1 MKKFTKLF
9 LICFALF
16 LCLAAV
22 ACGKQDYHTDI
33 RMATEFTHEQGVF
46 KTAVSS
52 SVTQYDLLSKM
63 EVHETA
69 TIEISKSNIFEQT
82 VDGSNLELAFGDN
95 IYFAKISNKDCEP
108 QVYKFNIF
116 RNSMLTVSFDT
127 KGGSA
132 VESILV
138 ERNTLIEAPK
148 SVKSG
153 YSLRW
158 NYDFTQPVTEDI
170 IINAIWTPND
180 YKITIASNEADGE
193 NVVVDI
199 KYDSE
204 YDLSDKVQPKAG
216 YRLNGFYYVVDD
228 HQIDFAVE
236 GVYKTASNVTLYAK
250 YELVEYSITYILEK
264 GATNSNT
271 AVKFTINDVIELL
284 NAEWKNDEKTFDGW
298 YLSSEYK
305 AEDKVTS
312 IANLSENVTLWA
324 KFVPTIFITNVNC
337 YVGNDV
343 VYTYEF
349 TYNSQY
355 LLETPTIGKGYKFD
369 GWYFGDELIDESN
382 IWNKKDKSIDL
393 KAKLTPINYSIV
405 YKIPNGALNSENII
419 TYNADMGSVALKDPS
434 FGNHI
439 FEGWYLDADYTTL
452 VTELTIDNVSEKMTI
467 YSKWQYVTNVTIDSN
482 DADCDETELVFNYG
496 KEYVLP
502 KVEKKGYVFK
512 GWYYGETEIEC
523 VGTWLY
529 KDAEVELVAKFD
541 VRKYSIEYVL
551 PTGAEND
558 VKNVNAYD
566 VEMGVFAL
574 KDPSFGNHIFQ
585 GWYLDADFKTSISEL
600 TVDTVSDEMPLY
612 SKWQYVTN
620 VVLNPNDAECADTE
634 LAFYY
639 GKEYALPK
647 VEKKGYIFKG
657 WYYGE
662 IAIDCIG
669 TWSYKDAEIEL
680 WAKFEARNNNIEYI
694 LPAGAQNNSENLT
707 EYNADMDNFALKDP
721 SFGNHIFEGWYLDAD
736 FKTPITQL
744 NADNVTEE
752 MTIYS
757 KWQYVTNVIIDSNG
771 ANCEETELVF
781 NYGKE
786 YALPKV
792 DKLGYEFK
800 GWYYGETEIESVGT
814 WAYKD
819 AEITLVAKFEAKKYG
834 VEFILPSGAIN
845 NAENANEYNADM
857 GVVELKA
864 PSFGNHIFEGWY
876 LDADYK
882 TAITELNVDNVYE
895 KMTIYSK
902 WLYVSQVTLNLDGGT
917 SDTGSYTF
925 NFGKEYKLPTAEKLG
940 YTFVGWFIGETE
952 IDLTGVWAYKDE
964 NVQLVAK
971 YLLDENVIKYSLPEG
986 AINGENINVYTVVLG
1001 TVQLINPT
1009 FGSHIFE
1016 GWYLDSKF
1024 ENKVTELNVYN
1035 VTNGMT
1041 LYSKWQY
1048 VSNVKFDL
1056 NGSNELIE
1064 DKVFYFGQEYTLP
1077 TPIKAG
1083 CLFEGWYVG
1092 DNKVTDAVWNYKE
1105 DVVLTANWVA
1115 TTIAINY
1122 ELNGGVQ
1129 NPDNPQTFA
1138 VYTGIIELKAPT
1150 YANGNRLFYGWYTD
1164 IEFKNPITH
1173 IDTATVREITLY
1185 AKWIGTDIKVEYDAN
1200 SGYVA
1205 SPEQIISHG
1214 SSYSLLIP
1222 ERPGYQFN
1230 GWYYNGQLMPSVGTW
1245 TIISESV
1252 SLVAQ
1257 WTKQQYNI
1265 TYDLGGVELSDVYTT
1280 VVGAD
1285 GTVTKVPVTLTYQY
1299 DVDST
1304 VTIPRLFK
1312 DGYIFLG
1319 WQTNSGSVQEI
1330 TIVSGSI
1337 GNRTYKASWIVDT
1350 DANGFKYAVH
1360 EDQYLICVDF
1370 MTDPGNKTKIDMPSE
1385 YGGLPVKAIA
1395 TNAFSAFGLKHGPA
1409 LKNKQYY
1416 YTIVLPKSITEIQTD
1431 AFINCNG
1438 ICVSLRDDN
1447 GNILDFKSEDEL
1459 KEWEKNVSYAPGKN
1473 VLHVRDCIWGF
1484 RPAIG
1489 WTRFS
1494 AVEIPDDYE

>member
-1 MKKFTKLF
+1 MKKLTKL
-9 LICFALF
+9 LLVCCALF
-16 LCLAAV
+16 ICLAAV

-33 RMATEFTHEQGVF
+33 RMASEFTHEQGVF
-46 KTAVSS
+46 KTVVSS

-63 EVHETA
+63 EVQETA
-69 TIEISKSNIFEQT
+69 TIEISKSNTFEQT
-82 VDGSNLELAFGDN
+82 VDGSNLALEFGDN
-95 IYFAKISNKDCEP
+95 IYFAKISNKNCEP
-108 QVYKFNIF
+108 QIYKFNIF

-132 VESILV
+132 VESIMV

-153 YSLRW
+153 YTLRW

-170 IINAIWTPND
+170 IINAVWTPND
-180 YKITIASNEADGE
+180 YKITIASNEADNE
-193 NVVVDI
+193 NVVIDI

-204 YDLSDKVQPKAG
+204 YNLADKVQAKTG
-216 YRLNGFYYVVDD
+216 YRLNGFYYVVDG

-264 GATNSNT
+264 GATNPNT
-271 AVKFTINDVIELL
+271 AVKFTVNDVVELL

-298 YLSSEYK
+298 YLSSDYK
-305 AEDKVTS
+305 TEGKVTS

-324 KFVPTIFITNVNC
+324 KFVPTIFTTNVNC

-349 TYNSQY
+349 TYNSEY
-355 LLETPTIGKGYKFD
+355 SLEDPTIGKGYKFD
-369 GWYFGDELIDESN
+369 GWYLEEELLDESGV
-382 IWNKKDKSIDL
+382 WNKKDKSIDL
-393 KAKLTPINYSIV
+393 NAKITPINYSIV
-405 YKIPNGALNSENII
+405 YKIPNGAINSENII
-419 TYNADMGSVALKDPS
+419 TYNADMGSVELKDPN

-439 FEGWYLDADYTTL
+439 FQGWYLDADYTISID
-452 VTELTIDNVSEKMTI
+452 ELNIDNVSEKVTI
-467 YSKWQYVTNVTIDSN
+467 YSKWQYVTNVTLNSD
-482 DADCDETELVFNYG
+482 DAECEETELVFYYG
-496 KEYVLP
+496 KEYALP
-502 KVEKKGYVFK
+502 KVDKLGYIFK
-512 GWYYGETEIEC
+512 GWYYGEIAIDC
-523 VGTWLY
+523 VGTWSY
-529 KDAEVELVAKFD
+529 KDAEIEICAKFEARNNNIEYILPDGAQNSSENLTEYNAGMGSVELKA
-541 VRKYSIEYVL
+541 
-551 PTGAEND
+551 
-558 VKNVNAYD
+558 
-566 VEMGVFAL
+566 
-574 KDPSFGNHIFQ
+574 PSFGNHIFQ
-585 GWYLDADFKTSISEL
+585 GWYLDADFKTSI
-600 TVDTVSDEMPLY
+600 
-612 SKWQYVTN
+612 
-620 VVLNPNDAECADTE
+620 
-634 LAFYY
+634 
-639 GKEYALPK
+639 
-647 VEKKGYIFKG
+647 
-657 WYYGE
+657 
-662 IAIDCIG
+662 
-669 TWSYKDAEIEL
+669 
-680 WAKFEARNNNIEYI
+680 
-694 LPAGAQNNSENLT
+694 
-707 EYNADMDNFALKDP
+707 
-721 SFGNHIFEGWYLDAD
+721 
-736 FKTPITQL
+736 TQL
-744 NADNVTEE
+744 T
-752 MTIYS
+752 
-757 KWQYVTNVIIDSNG
+757 
-771 ANCEETELVF
+771 
-781 NYGKE
+781 
-786 YALPKV
+786 
-792 DKLGYEFK
+792 
-800 GWYYGETEIESVGT
+800 
-814 WAYKD
+814 
-819 AEITLVAKFEAKKYG
+819 
-834 VEFILPSGAIN
+834 
-845 NAENANEYNADM
+845 
-857 GVVELKA
+857 
-864 PSFGNHIFEGWY
+864 
-876 LDADYK
+876 
-882 TAITELNVDNVYE
+882 VDNVYE
-895 KMTIYSK
+895 NMTLYSK
-902 WLYVSQVTLNLDGGT
+902 WLYVSQVTLNLDGG
-917 SDTGSYTF
+917 SCDIESATF

-940 YTFVGWFIGETE
+940 YTFIGWFIGENE

-964 NVQLVAK
+964 DVQLVAK
-971 YLLDENVIKYSLPEG
+971 YLLDENQIKYSLPEG

-1001 TVQLINPT
+1001 TVQLANPT
-1009 FGSHIFE
+1009 FGNHIFE

-1064 DKVFYFGQEYTLP
+1064 DKVFYYGQEFELP
-1077 TPIKAG
+1077 TPQIKPG

-1092 DNKVTDAVWNYKE
+1092 DNKLTDTVWNYKE

-1129 NPDNPQTFA
+1129 NPENPETFA
-1138 VYTGIIELKAPT
+1138 VHTGVIELKAPT
-1150 YANGNRLFYGWYTD
+1150 NTNSDRLFYGWYTD
-1164 IEFKNPITH
+1164 IDFKNPITH

-1205 SPEQIISHG
+1205 TPEQIVSHG
-1214 SSYSLLIP
+1214 SSYSLLTP

-1230 GWYYNGQLMPSVGTW
+1230 GWYYNGQLIPSVGTW

-1285 GTVTKVPVTLTYQY
+1285 GTVTKVPVTLTDKY

-1350 DANGFKYAVH
+1350 DENGFKYAVH

-1370 MTDPGNKTKIDMPSE
+1370 MTDPGSKTKIDMPSE

-1416 YTIVLPKSITEIQTD
+1416 YTIVLPQSITEIQTD

-1438 ICVSLRDDN
+1438 ICVSLRDDK

-1494 AVEIPDDYE
+1494 AVDIPDDYE